1 MRNSLHMMALLCLSF
16 IGQQGLDVVKG
27 INTAA
32 EEKQMNQMMVEM
44 LAESELDLKAFM
56 YIKHG
61 KSGDKSEEYVQE
73 DDEEEDDDEEEESP
87 HHPDSS
93 QLIGRDKDG
102 KFRNHENY
110 LQLKNRINEQE
121 AHHKRMFDAINE
133 RLTDDTFTQQSIK
146 MRGADDD
153 AADKGD
159 EKAADKEKAA
169 GGKEAEAASKSS
181 SSPDGM
187 TEADVKCYEKRFSDL
202 GK

>member
-1 MRNSLHMMALLCLSF
+1 
-16 IGQQGLDVVKG
+16 
-27 INTAA
+27 
-32 EEKQMNQMMVEM
+32 MVDM

-61 KSGDKSEEYVQE
+61 KTGDKSEEYVQE

-121 AHHKRMFDAINE
+121 AHHQRMFDAINE
-133 RLTDDTFTQQSIK
+133 RLTDDTFIQQSIK
-146 MRGADDD
+146 MRGGDDD
-153 AADKGD
+153 ADKEDDKADDKADKD
-159 EKAADKEKAA
+159 KAA
-169 GGKEAEAASKSS
+169 GKEAEGAKSS
-181 SSPDGM
+181 TSPDGM
-187 TEADVKCYEKRFSDL
+187 T
-202 GK
+202 

>member
-1 MRNSLHMMALLCLSF
+1 
-16 IGQQGLDVVKG
+16 
-27 INTAA
+27 
-32 EEKQMNQMMVEM
+32 MNQMMVDM

-73 DDEEEDDDEEEESP
+73 DDEEEDDDEEEENP

-133 RLTDDTFTQQSIK
+133 RLTDDTFIQQSIK
-146 MRGADDD
+146 MRGGDDD
-153 AADKGD
+153 ADKED
-159 EKAADKEKAA
+159 DKAADKDKAT
-169 GGKEAEAASKSS
+169 GKEAEGTKSS
-181 SSPDGM
+181 NSPDGM
-187 TEADVKCYEKRFSDL
+187 TDADVKCYEKRFSDL
-202 GK
+202 GKLKGREHYQEIGEEQGRLNTCAKNLTNYQALYYLR